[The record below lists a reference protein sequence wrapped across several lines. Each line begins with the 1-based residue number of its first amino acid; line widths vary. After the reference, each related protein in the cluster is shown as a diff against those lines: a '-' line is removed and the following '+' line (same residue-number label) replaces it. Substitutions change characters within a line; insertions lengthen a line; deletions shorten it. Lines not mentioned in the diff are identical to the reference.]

1 MKKFFTLFMAT
12 VVALSVSAAL
22 PLHVKTTKKDAG
34 ARPTTECGA
43 EKLAQQA
50 QIAAQFAQTDFE
62 RKAVERKETV
72 KKAPAAKAAVAKVAQ
87 EEVVELNYD
96 GIANGPIYTAETA
109 DWTVGL
115 ECNDFDNP
123 AYGIMVQLAW
133 YAPEDNYCGTF
144 TTGDFNPEYTHMMT
158 GTSMGSI
165 MFESIEM
172 TISIEK
178 VSECL
183 EVITLDAVLKGGS
196 DGWDT
201 YPTYKVH
208 AVQKNVVAK
217 GMIDVAP
224 IMDATLVAGDYGFTI
239 AGQNDDLDLS
249 LVVNNPYSIT
259 GLYTYMTAFDWE
271 NSKVVYKGKEVVALK
286 MKLEIEVG
294 ETEAGL
300 AYICE
305 MEMLGNDTMQYNM
318 TVVAPL
324 PVPTDTVEITCTNL
338 KVDDSYAMYF
348 GSVSMDASNEEYSL
362 YGSWAGNVAEE
373 GVYTGAQLYITNN
386 ITDEYITA
394 ITATF
399 HVSLAD
405 DGSWVIEGT
414 ALGDNQVWYELHLSW
429 YIPEM
434 SDTVVIKF
442 DHSANAQYYP
452 DYADLLLFNE
462 DEQYYAALDVTGVYY
477 AEEGMEFTI
486 DNMDM
491 IWTGVEIKENGEWV
505 RPEVITVQNGLLIQ
519 EGETTKM
526 YAEISTMEGVLYQVE
541 LWYVAPTPTEV
552 VELNYPTA
560 EFINAISDS
569 YCYNLLGYGAD
580 SLTMM
585 VVTLPA
591 YDESMIAGNFVN
603 DGLFGQFGMGRH
615 EIDANTTFYAVW
627 NEEKLDYDRY
637 FVQKGEVNVDVAEDG
652 TISLTASLICDNA
665 VQYDV
670 TMTAKYER
678 PRLDYDAEDTPV
690 DRTYTA
696 ADEVQVLDMTA
707 DYGLIFTQ
715 LNSVSQMDMVQL
727 YFVAM
732 EADADIVV
740 PEGTYEINNSWEY
753 GSVIA
758 STGVDWE
765 GKVQPSYYGKMDE
778 EGYLLAPLYFFVE
791 GTVEVTK
798 TEAGQMRI
806 EVNAINSYEVPI
818 HIVYDPS
825 IVTSVDNI
833 AVETQAV
840 KTIKNGQLTLRK
852 DGKEYNAQGAVIK

>member
-1 MKKFFTLFMAT
+1 MKKLLTLFMAT
-12 VVALSVSAAL
+12 VVVASMYAL
-22 PLHVKTTKKDAG
+22 PQKMTTEKNGRVNNPAEKNLALKAKLEKDA
-34 ARPTTECGA
+34 
-43 EKLAQQA
+43 KVSD
-50 QIAAQFAQTDFE
+50 FAFD
-62 RKAVERKETV
+62 RKAVE
-72 KKAPAAKAAVAKVAQ
+72 KKTEKQQAAKTVSPKANLAKVVQ
-87 EEVVELNYD
+87 EDEVVELNYD

-144 TTGDFNPEYTHMMT
+144 TTEDFNPEYTHMMT
-158 GTSMGSI
+158 GMSMGSI
-165 MFESIEM
+165 LFESVEM
-172 TISIEK
+172 TISVEK
-178 VSECL
+178 ISECL

-208 AVQKNVVAK
+208 AVQENVVAK
-217 GMIDVAP
+217 GTIEVAP
-224 IMDATLVAGDYGFTI
+224 IMDASIVSSENGFTI
-239 AGQNDDLDLS
+239 AGKNDDLDLS

-271 NSKVVYKGKEVVALK
+271 NSKVVYKGKEVGALK

-300 AYICE
+300 AYVCE

-348 GSVSMDASNEEYSL
+348 GSVSMEASNEEYSL
-362 YGSWAGNVAEE
+362 YGSWAGDVAEE
-373 GVYTGAQLYITNN
+373 GVHTGAQLYITNN
-386 ITDEYITA
+386 ITEEDITV

-399 HVSLAD
+399 NLSLAE
-405 DGSWVIEGT
+405 DGSWAIEGT

-434 SDTVVIKF
+434 SDTVVIRYET
-442 DHSANAQYYP
+442 SAVAQYYP
-452 DYADLLLFNE
+452 EYADLLLYNE
-462 DEQYYAALDVTGVYY
+462 DDKYYAALDVIGVYY
-477 AEEGMEFTI
+477 AEDCMPFTI
-486 DNMDM
+486 DDMDM
-491 IWTGVEIKENGEWV
+491 MWTGVEIMENGEWV
-505 RPEVITVQNGLLIQ
+505 RPEVVTVQNGLLTQ
-519 EGETTKM
+519 VGDTTKM

-591 YDESMIAGNFVN
+591 YEESMIAGNFVN

-696 ADEVQVLDMTA
+696 ADSLKVLDMS
-707 DYGLIFTQ
+707 DYGLAFVEMK
-715 LNSVSQMDMVQL
+715 SMSQMDMVQL
-727 YFVAM
+727 YFVV
-732 EADADIVV
+732 EQADADIVV

-753 GSVIA
+753 GSVLA
-758 STGVDWE
+758 STGLDLE
-765 GKVQPSYYGKMDE
+765 GKVQPSYYGRMGED
-778 EGYLLAPLYFFVE
+778 GYLRAPLYFFVE
-791 GTVEVTK
+791 GSVVVTK
-798 TEAGQMRI
+798 TEEGQMHI
-806 EVNAINSYEVPI
+806 EINAINSYEVPV
-818 HIVYDPS
+818 HVVYNPS
-825 IVTSVDNI
+825 VTT
-833 AVETQAV
+833 AVEDINAATMGV
-840 KTIKNGQLTLRK
+840 KKVLKNGQLIIIRNGENFNTV
-852 DGKEYNAQGAVIK
+852 GAKL